1 MTSTGK
7 NGKSKPKSVQETIPA
22 MPVLDQLV
30 EHKSVGFP
38 RMRHAVLKLCHFVTA
53 CIYT

>member
-1 MTSTGK
+1 MTSKGK

-30 EHKSVGFP
+30 EHKRVRFP
-38 RMRHAVLKLCHFVTA
+38 RMRRAILKLCRFVTA